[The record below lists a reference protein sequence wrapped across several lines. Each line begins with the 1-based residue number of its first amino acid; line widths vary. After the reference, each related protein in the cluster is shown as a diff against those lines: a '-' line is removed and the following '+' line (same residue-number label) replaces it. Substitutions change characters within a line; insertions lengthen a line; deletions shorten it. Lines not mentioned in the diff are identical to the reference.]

1 MPKKKR
7 TKNGVVDSIEGGTY
21 TRKEIAGPCPV
32 QLQGNALHICIYNIL
47 GRFYARN
54 LPSCAWSVYID
65 QFSPREMSPPY
76 SGISNLVNGHAM
88 SRSIPTLN
96 HMHLPDYDQDSV
108 ASSPPKGKRKSKK
121 KTFMTFAKN
130 LFQSSH
136 HVDMNRVQEEHGR
149 SRLSSHDSDCS
160 RSSSSLTSFG
170 TRNDSFRDRHYH
182 SVGGRYHTLND
193 RPYSMAVSAS
203 NTSLRNHSV
212 QGHYDT
218 ARPYSMPSHII
229 DPNGGSPSLHHP
241 GPSSYRV
248 NWRQDRREK
257 ANQKPFRRTN
267 VVDESESQWEDSVSF
282 TYVPQQGP
290 VFPSDPEYASE
301 VEKIM
306 SRSPIP
312 VQRNCSFQ
320 DVYDYR
326 RVSDATTT
334 TDEESGFCGSDGK
347 PVPTTPYAQSL
358 GSIRN
363 SEDISSPDLRPSV
376 SSGMPLDYILLF

>member
-1 MPKKKR
+1 
-7 TKNGVVDSIEGGTY
+7 
-21 TRKEIAGPCPV
+21 
-32 QLQGNALHICIYNIL
+32 
-47 GRFYARN
+47 
-54 LPSCAWSVYID
+54 
-65 QFSPREMSPPY
+65 
-76 SGISNLVNGHAM
+76 
-88 SRSIPTLN
+88 
-96 HMHLPDYDQDSV
+96 MHLPDYDQDSV
-108 ASSPPKGKRKSKK
+108 TSSPPKGKRKSKK
-121 KTFMTFAKN
+121 KTIMNFAKN

-136 HVDMNRVQEEHGR
+136 HVEMNQEEHGR
-149 SRLSSHDSDCS
+149 ARLSSHDSDCS

-182 SVGGRYHTLND
+182 SIGGRYHTLND
-193 RPYSMAVSAS
+193 RPYSIAVSGS
-203 NTSLRNHSV
+203 NSSLRNHSV

-229 DPNGGSPSLHHP
+229 ESNGASPSLQHPP
-241 GPSSYRV
+241 GPSYRN
-248 NWRQDRREK
+248 NWRQNRREK
-257 ANQKPFRRTN
+257 ATQQVVHPFRRTN
-267 VVDESESQWEDSVSF
+267 TVDESESQWEDSCSF
-282 TYVPQQGP
+282 TFVPQGP
-290 VFPSDPEYASE
+290 IFPSDPEYASE

-320 DVYDYR
+320 DMFDYR

-376 SSGMPLDYILLF
+376 SSGVLVDYILLF

>member
-1 MPKKKR
+1 MLAYSKLGYLVR
-7 TKNGVVDSIEGGTY
+7 
-21 TRKEIAGPCPV
+21 EIYHHMRGLCV
-32 QLQGNALHICIYNIL
+32 
-47 GRFYARN
+47 
-54 LPSCAWSVYID
+54 D

-96 HMHLPDYDQDSV
+96 HMHLPDYDRDSV

-121 KTFMTFAKN
+121 KTFMSFAKN
-130 LFQSSH
+130 FFQSSH

-170 TRNDSFRDRHYH
+170 TRNDSFRDRYYH
-182 SVGGRYHTLND
+182 SIGGRYHTLND
-193 RPYSMAVSAS
+193 RPYSIAVSAS
-203 NTSLRNHSV
+203 NSSLRNHSV

-218 ARPYSMPSHII
+218 ARPYSMPAHII
-229 DPNGGSPSLHHP
+229 DSNGSSPSLPHPP
-241 GPSSYRV
+241 GPSYRN
-248 NWRQDRREK
+248 NWRQNRREK
-257 ANQKPFRRTN
+257 GNQNPFRRTN
-267 VVDESESQWEDSVSF
+267 TVDEFESQWEDSCSF

-306 SRSPIP
+306 SRSPVP
-312 VQRNCSFQ
+312 VPRNCSFQ

-376 SSGMPLDYILLF
+376 SSGM

>member
-1 MPKKKR
+1 
-7 TKNGVVDSIEGGTY
+7 
-21 TRKEIAGPCPV
+21 
-32 QLQGNALHICIYNIL
+32 
-47 GRFYARN
+47 
-54 LPSCAWSVYID
+54 
-65 QFSPREMSPPY
+65 
-76 SGISNLVNGHAM
+76 M

-96 HMHLPDYDQDSV
+96 HMHLPDYDRDSV
-108 ASSPPKGKRKSKK
+108 ASSPPKGKRKKK
-121 KTFMTFAKN
+121 KTFMSFAKN
-130 LFQSSH
+130 FFQSSH
-136 HVDMNRVQEEHGR
+136 HVDMNRVQEGR

-182 SVGGRYHTLND
+182 SIGGRYNTLNG
-193 RPYSMAVSAS
+193 RPSSIAVSTS
-203 NTSLRNHSV
+203 NSSLRNHSV

-218 ARPYSMPSHII
+218 ARPFSMPSHII
-229 DPNGGSPSLHHP
+229 DSNGGSPSLPHPP
-241 GPSSYRV
+241 GPSYRN
-248 NWRQDRREK
+248 NWRQNRREK
-257 ANQKPFRRTN
+257 ANQNPFRRTN
-267 VVDESESQWEDSVSF
+267 TVDESESQWEDSCSF

-301 VEKIM
+301 AEKIM
-306 SRSPIP
+306 SRSPVP
-312 VQRNCSFQ
+312 FQRNCSFQ
-320 DVYDYR
+320 DVYDY

-376 SSGMPLDYILLF
+376 SSGMELDYILLF

>member
-1 MPKKKR
+1 M
-7 TKNGVVDSIEGGTY
+7 
-21 TRKEIAGPCPV
+21 C
-32 QLQGNALHICIYNIL
+32 
-47 GRFYARN
+47 
-54 LPSCAWSVYID
+54 ID
-65 QFSPREMSPPY
+65 QFSPKEMSPPY
-76 SGISNLVNGHAM
+76 NGISSLVNGHAM

-96 HMHLPDYDQDSV
+96 HIHLTEFDRDSV
-108 ASSPPKGKRKSKK
+108 ASSPPKEKRKSKK
-121 KTFMTFAKN
+121 KTFMSFAKN

-136 HVDMNRVQEEHGR
+136 HVEMHRGQEEHGR

-182 SVGGRYHTLND
+182 STIGGRYHTLHD
-193 RPYSMAVSAS
+193 RPYSIAAS
-203 NTSLRNHSV
+203 GSNSSLRNHSV

-218 ARPYSMPSHII
+218 ARPFSMPSHII
-229 DPNGGSPSLHHP
+229 ESSNGGSPSLQHP
-241 GPSSYRV
+241 GPSYRN
-248 NWRQDRREK
+248 NWRQNRREK
-257 ANQKPFRRTN
+257 VTQQVVNPFRRTN
-267 VVDESESQWEDSVSF
+267 TVDESESQWEDSCSF
-282 TYVPQQGP
+282 TFVPQGP
-290 VFPSDPEYASE
+290 IFPSDPEYASE

-320 DVYDYR
+320 DMFDYR

-376 SSGMPLDYILLF
+376 SSGLSLFFCFRC